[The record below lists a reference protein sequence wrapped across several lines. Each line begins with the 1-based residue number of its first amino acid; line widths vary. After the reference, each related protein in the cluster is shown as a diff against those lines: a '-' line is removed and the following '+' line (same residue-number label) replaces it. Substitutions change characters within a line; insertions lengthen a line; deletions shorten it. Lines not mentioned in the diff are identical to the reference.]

1 MTGPPAQWLLGAR
14 GGRGAGGADPAATGA
29 ARGRRGGSKP
39 KGQNG
44 GAAAAGAAGARAGAG
59 GKPAAAIDNGH
70 FWSPEEQQTLEA
82 LLRSFEARQG
92 LSGLQRYTLIAAELP
107 AKSIRD
113 VALRVKWMS
122 RKETGKRK
130 KVPGGE
136 EAPKPAGKR
145 PAEKAGRGGA
155 GGKGGAG
162 GAVGG
167 GKADATGTTEQ
178 YLFHNLKLIEEIK
191 RNMAACKVAE
201 NTEVLGDIRDHIM
214 AILASMGSMPGIMR
228 QMPPLPIQLDLE
240 LANRI
245 LPPPK
250 PPNPQAASH

>member
-1 MTGPPAQWLLGAR
+1 ML
-14 GGRGAGGADPAATGA
+14 GA
-29 ARGRRGGSKP
+29 ARP
-39 KGQNG
+39 
-44 GAAAAGAAGARAGAG
+44 AGAAGARAGAG

-145 PAEKAGRGGA
+145 PAEKG
-155 GGKGGAG
+155 
-162 GAVGG
+162 GG

>member
-1 MTGPPAQWLLGAR
+1 MGSAGTDPRAR
-14 GGRGAGGADPAATGA
+14 DFGFG
-29 ARGRRGGSKP
+29 RGGSKP

-44 GAAAAGAAGARAGAG
+44 KAAGGGVGGAPREAS
-59 GKPAAAIDNGH
+59 GKPPAAIDNGH
-70 FWSPEEQQTLEA
+70 YWSPDEQQTLEA
-82 LLRSFEARQG
+82 QKRSFEARPE
-92 LSGLQRYTLIAAELP
+92 LTSLQRYTLAAAELP

-130 KVPGGE
+130 KAPGGE
-136 EAPKPAGKR
+136 EAPSKPGKR
-145 PAEKAGRGGA
+145 PVLAEKAARGGAGGRGGA
-155 GGKGGAG
+155 GNAGAGKG
-162 GAVGG
+162 
-167 GKADATGTTEQ
+167 DLGTTEK
-178 YLFHNLKLIEEIK
+178 YLHHNLKLIEEIK

-201 NTEVLGDIRDHIM
+201 NTEVLGRIRDHIM

-250 PPNPQAASH
+250 PPNPQATSH